1 MLPENFFEGGSNF
14 IEDGSFGQF
23 ILNLHR
29 HLTENDFSLKGG
41 GGRGRVHHMKP
52 LWNRQWGV
60 TLKSTARE

>member
-1 MLPENFFEGGSNF
+1 MVVSQSKLLPENFFEGGSNF

-41 GGRGRVHHMKP
+41 GVEC
-52 LWNRQWGV
+52 
-60 TLKSTARE
+60 TT